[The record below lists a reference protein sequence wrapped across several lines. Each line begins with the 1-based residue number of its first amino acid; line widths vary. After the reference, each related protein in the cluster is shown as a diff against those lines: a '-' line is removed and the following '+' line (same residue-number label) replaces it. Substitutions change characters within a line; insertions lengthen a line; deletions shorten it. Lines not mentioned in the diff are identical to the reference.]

1 MPFKVVVNDL
11 IVRSFL
17 IGGSKVITSN
27 YNHLPLDKSFNYQN
41 IRGQMLDN

>member
-1 MPFKVVVNDL
+1 MLVKVVVNNL

-17 IGGSKVITSN
+17 LGVSKVITSN

-41 IRGQMLDN
+41 VRGQMLDN